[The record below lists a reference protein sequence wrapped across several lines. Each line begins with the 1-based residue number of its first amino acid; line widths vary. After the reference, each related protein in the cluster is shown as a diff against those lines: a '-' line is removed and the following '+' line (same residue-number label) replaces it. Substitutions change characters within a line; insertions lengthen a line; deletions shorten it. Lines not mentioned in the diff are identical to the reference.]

1 MSLNVRACAIA
12 RVVNGAPATHP
23 PTAAP
28 PARTRSALPS
38 PCAGSAALTL
48 HCRVPGQPG
57 ERLTAFLDKLV
68 GSKKFLERALA
79 ERSMTVDD
87 SSADPF
93 SVHCLVASGS
103 MGPGFIL
110 VLAITAKSYPRR
122 LIFPPPVGDAESGPE
137 GLLAQLAAELLRECG
152 PSMLAVEVAAAT
164 GLQRAHLGGRVTQLM
179 ERVCA
184 TYEDTA
190 SKDKLR
196 SLQSDV
202 DSVHGVMQDNV
213 NAMLRNH
220 DQLDDLRGKLSTTTD
235 AAKQFYG
242 ATLSE
247 RRMQQCREY
256 KLQLMVAGAATLV
269 CFVFVLPWFSWFV
282 SGDGGDEGEG
292 AAPTPLPTPPPME

>member
-1 MSLNVRACAIA
+1 MR
-12 RVVNGAPATHP
+12 PP
-23 PTAAP
+23 PTAP
-28 PARTRSALPS
+28 PPTCLHALSVPP
-38 PCAGSAALTL
+38 PCAGSAAITL

-68 GSKKFLERALA
+68 GSKKFQERALA

-103 MGPGFIL
+103 TGSGFML

-122 LIFPPPVGDAESGPE
+122 MIFPPPVGDAESGPE

-152 PSMLAVEVAAAT
+152 PSMLSVEVAAAT
-164 GLQRAHLGGRVTQLM
+164 GLQRAHLGGKVTQLM

-196 SLQSDV
+196 NLQSEV

-213 NAMLRNH
+213 NAMLRNQ
-220 DQLDDLRGKLSTTTD
+220 DQLDDLRGKVSTTTD

-242 ATLSE
+242 NARSE
-247 RRMQQCREY
+247 RRLQQCREY
-256 KLQLMVAGAATLV
+256 KLQLMIAGAAALF
-269 CFVFVLPWFSWFV
+269 CFVFVLPWFSWLL
-282 SGDGGDEGEG
+282 SGDDGDEGED
-292 AAPTPLPTPPPME
+292 ALPTPTPIPVE